1 MNKRMTLQTVAK
13 RVAGVA
19 QTPCLVIVLLLTGL
33 MGTYTLPVQAA
44 GGAMR
49 YLDAKVDLHDRASLQ
64 NGARVFVNYC
74 LSCHAMS
81 YMRYNRIGED
91 LGLSDEQVRDNL
103 MFAADKV
110 VEQMKIAA
118 KPANMERWFGV
129 VPPDLSV
136 IARARGADYLYSYLV
151 TFYLDSSP
159 ARPFGVDNL
168 VLKGAAMP
176 HVLWPLQGHQKY
188 VKEIVE
194 GEKNSRVTSL
204 SSSGDE
210 VLVHREVTLSDDIIV
225 HATDRLQVA
234 IPGSMQPG
242 EYRRASRDLVNF
254 LVYAGEPAQLKRH
267 SIGGWVLLFL
277 GVLFVLSRMLYK
289 EYWKDVH

>member
-1 MNKRMTLQTVAK
+1 MIKQVFLRTAANSAACALRGLRLVFALVLAVFTVAH
-13 RVAGVA
+13 
-19 QTPCLVIVLLLTGL
+19 VL
-33 MGTYTLPVQAA
+33 PAQAA
-44 GGAMR
+44 GGAMH
-49 YLDAKVDLHDRASLQ
+49 YLDAKVNLHDQASLQ

-110 VEQMKIAA
+110 VEQMNIAA
-118 KPANMERWFGV
+118 KPANMERWFGL

-136 IARARGADYLYSYLV
+136 IARSRGADYLYSYLV
-151 TFYLDSSP
+151 TFYQDSSA
-159 ARPFGVDNL
+159 ARPFGVDNV

-194 GEKNSRVTSL
+194 GEKSSHVTSL
-204 SSSGDE
+204 SASGDE
-210 VLVHREVTLSDDIIV
+210 VLVHREVTKGDDSVV

-234 IPGSMQPG
+234 IAGSMQPG
-242 EYRRASRDLVNF
+242 EFRRTSRDLVNF
-254 LVYAGEPAQLKRH
+254 LVYAGEPAQLKRY
-267 SIGGWVLLFL
+267 SLGVWVLLFL